1 MVTILQWMPAGP
13 SPNNAIGNL
22 MNVTFACSSC
32 NKATRQQ
39 CDAGQRE
46 LSCRHCG
53 QAQPLR
59 TSAFAA
65 AGEPQEGL
73 SSCLV
78 CSSNELFIRKN
89 FSQRLGML
97 IIVTGLVASSI
108 TWYFY
113 LAYWSY
119 GILLASALI
128 DLVLYHMVGNLLQ
141 CYRCHSEYR
150 GSLVSSDQEGFDL
163 VIHERHRQQEA
174 RLKQAPSVE
183 HGGN

>member
-53 QAQPLR
+53 QARPLR
-59 TSAFAA
+59 TSAFTA

-73 SSCLV
+73 SNCLV